1 MKKNITIN
9 LCGRLFQ
16 IDEDAYEMLQHYTES
31 LRASFGKEEGGEE
44 IADDIEERIAE
55 LFDELKANGVE
66 AITIDHVKDIITR
79 IGKPEQLT
87 GEDDEEESGARPKDA
102 CYQRDARKRKEEG
115 GKKRE
120 ESGHRYDSFQSA
132 ANGFS
137 EQMKA
142 RVAGKKLYRNP
153 FDKMLAGVL
162 SGFAAYTGTDAIWWR
177 IGYVVLFLA
186 SFSVVAPILK
196 LLHIGF
202 FLIPIE
208 LILIVLYIVL
218 AIVIPEAKMPQQVL
232 QMKGQEVTPQ
242 SLADVV
248 IDKQPVQ
255 QRSTLG
261 TVFSVLLKI
270 LFGIFVAIAIIICFF
285 LCICFLFLLIVT
297 ITALVFPNSGILY
310 GVGMEEIYH
319 DNPWVLAAFGASLFV
334 LLLIPIYAIIHM
346 VMSLAGKVKPMS
358 IVQRIVWIA
367 LWLLALCCLV
377 PCSIKI
383 ADCHNKH
390 IYERNRVDYAVYQ
403 GAYMEMFDC
412 EYLSE
417 NGWQLLK
424 HENCNDSYVR
434 SGEHFSGN
442 RNRRYLDAWNALCVQ
457 VYQVEKS
464 ISVEPGQYRV
474 SCNARAE
481 GHGVYIYATTPSSTQ
496 HPIAQTEIPAYGNTG
511 GEIWEA
517 ACGALESDSLM
528 DNVTRKQQRDIRN
541 ANNGKGYGW
550 SKVEVMI
557 DIEKPEMLCFGLS
570 TDPMFTG
577 HPHES
582 EWFSACDFKVERIEK
597 KDSK

>member
-55 LFDELKANGVE
+55 LFDELKENGTE

-79 IGKPEQLT
+79 IGEPEQLT
-87 GEDDEEESGARPKDA
+87 GEDDEEESG
-102 CYQRDARKRKEEG
+102 KRKEEG
-115 GKKRE
+115 GKRRV

-186 SFSVVAPILK
+186 SFSVIAPILK

-248 IDKQPVQ
+248 IDKQPIP
-255 QRSTLG
+255 QRSALG

-270 LFGIFVAIAIIICFF
+270 LFGIFIAFAIIVCLF
-285 LCICFLFLLIVT
+285 LCICFVFLLIFT
-297 ITALVFPNSGILY
+297 IIALIFPTSGILY
-310 GVGMEEIYH
+310 QVGMEEIYY
-319 DNPWVLAAFGASLFV
+319 DNPWVLALFGASLFV
-334 LLLIPIYAIIHM
+334 MLLIPIYAIIHM
-346 VMSLAGKVKPMS
+346 MLSLAKKTKPMTM
-358 IVQRIVWIA
+358 VQRIVWIV
-367 LWLLALCCLV
+367 LWLVALCCLV

-383 ADCHNKH
+383 ADCHDKH
-390 IYERNRVDYAVYQ
+390 VQERLDKEYNEKYTTYQ
-403 GAYMEMFDC
+403 GAFMEVFDS
-412 EYLSE
+412 EYLKE
-417 NGWQLLK
+417 NDWQLLK
-424 HENCNDSYVR
+424 HENCNNSYVR
-434 SGEHFSGN
+434 RGEHFSGN
-442 RNRRYLDAWNALCVQ
+442 KHKRYLDAWNEDCLQ
-457 VYQVEKS
+457 VYQVEKR
-464 ISVEPGQYRV
+464 ITVEPGQYRV
-474 SCNARAE
+474 SCNARAA
-481 GHGVYIYATTPSSTQ
+481 GNGVYIYATTPSATQ
-496 HPIAQTEIPAYGNTG
+496 HPIAQTEVPAYGNEG
-511 GEIWEA
+511 GEIWQAANEA
-517 ACGALESDSLM
+517 WHNDSVM
-528 DNVTRKQQRDIRN
+528 DNTTRKHLRDILG
-541 ANNGKGYGW
+541 ANNSQGYGW
-550 SKVEVMI
+550 SKVEVLI
-557 DIEKPEMLCFGLS
+557 NIEKPDTLCFGVS
-570 TDPMFTG
+570 TDPHFTG

-582 EWFSACDFKVERIEK
+582 EWFSACDFKVERIK
-597 KDSK
+597 N

>member
-87 GEDDEEESGARPKDA
+87 GEDDEEESG
-102 CYQRDARKRKEEG
+102 KRKEEG

-120 ESGHRYDSFQSA
+120 ERGHRYDSFQSA

-186 SFSVVAPILK
+186 SFSVIAPILK

-261 TVFSVLLKI
+261 TVFSILLKI

-383 ADCHNKH
+383 AECHNKH
-390 IYERNRVDYAVYQ
+390 VEERFNKEYNEKYTTYQ
-403 GAYMEMFDC
+403 GAFMEVFDS

-424 HENCNDSYVR
+424 HKNCNDSYVR
-434 SGEHFSGN
+434 RGEHFSGN

-597 KDSK
+597 KESK

>member
-102 CYQRDARKRKEEG
+102 CYQRDARKRNVES
-115 GKKRE
+115 GKKRVE
-120 ESGHRYDSFQSA
+120 RGHRYDSFQSA

-186 SFSVVAPILK
+186 SFSVIAPILK

-261 TVFSVLLKI
+261 TVFSILLKI

-334 LLLIPIYAIIHM
+334 LLLIPIYAIIHT
-346 VMSLAGKVKPMS
+346 
-358 IVQRIVWIA
+358 W
-367 LWLLALCCLV
+367 
-377 PCSIKI
+377 
-383 ADCHNKH
+383 
-390 IYERNRVDYAVYQ
+390 
-403 GAYMEMFDC
+403 
-412 EYLSE
+412 
-417 NGWQLLK
+417 
-424 HENCNDSYVR
+424 
-434 SGEHFSGN
+434 
-442 RNRRYLDAWNALCVQ
+442 
-457 VYQVEKS
+457 
-464 ISVEPGQYRV
+464 
-474 SCNARAE
+474 
-481 GHGVYIYATTPSSTQ
+481 
-496 HPIAQTEIPAYGNTG
+496 
-511 GEIWEA
+511 
-517 ACGALESDSLM
+517 
-528 DNVTRKQQRDIRN
+528 
-541 ANNGKGYGW
+541 
-550 SKVEVMI
+550 
-557 DIEKPEMLCFGLS
+557 
-570 TDPMFTG
+570 
-577 HPHES
+577 
-582 EWFSACDFKVERIEK
+582 
-597 KDSK
+597 

>member
-87 GEDDEEESGARPKDA
+87 GEDDEEESG
-102 CYQRDARKRKEEG
+102 KRNVES

-120 ESGHRYDSFQSA
+120 ERGHRYDSFQSA

-186 SFSVVAPILK
+186 SFSVIAPILK

-261 TVFSVLLKI
+261 TVFSILLKI

-383 ADCHNKH
+383 AECHNKH
-390 IYERNRVDYAVYQ
+390 VEERFNKEYNEKYTTYQ
-403 GAYMEMFDC
+403 GAFMEVFDS
-412 EYLSE
+412 EYLQQ

-424 HENCNDSYVR
+424 HKNCNDSYVR
-434 SGEHFSGN
+434 RGEHFTGN
-442 RNRRYLDAWNALCVQ
+442 SHKRYLDAWNEDCLQ
-457 VYQVEKS
+457 VYQVEQR
-464 ISVEPGQYRV
+464 IPVESGQYRV
-474 SCNARAE
+474 SCNARAA
-481 GHGVYIYATTPSSTQ
+481 GNGVYIYATTPSSTL
-496 HPIAQTEIPAYGNTG
+496 HPIAQTEVPAYGNDG
-511 GEIWEA
+511 GEIWQAANEA
-517 ACGALESDSLM
+517 LQSDSVM
-528 DNVTRKQQRDIRN
+528 DNTTRKHLRDIIR
-541 ANNGKGYGW
+541 ANNSHGYGW
-550 SKVEVMI
+550 SKVEVLI
-557 DIEKPEMLCFGLS
+557 NIEKADTLCFGLS
-570 TDPMFTG
+570 TDPLFTG

-582 EWFSACDFKVERIEK
+582 EWFSACDFKVERIK
-597 KDSK
+597 K